1 VHWIALFRFFVRTL
15 ASQLELTTSARVIV
29 VRGGIEGGVR
39 WTEMDQR
46 SAVHVGKHFVT
57 KFVGHLMK
65 KGASCRNHNH
75 AGRTAAPMIF
85 S

>member
-1 VHWIALFRFFVRTL
+1 
-15 ASQLELTTSARVIV
+15 
-29 VRGGIEGGVR
+29 
-39 WTEMDQR
+39 MDQR